1 MALLISDLLIN
12 LGGVSGLIPMTGVPI
27 LLVSDG
33 GSSTIC
39 AFISIGIAQAIIA
52 KHNRQKYSLDSKY
65 VPDLQ

>member
-1 MALLISDLLIN
+1 MLHNFGRVSDLIS
-12 LGGVSGLIPMTGVPI
+12 MYKVPI
-27 LLVSDG
+27 LLVTDG
-33 GSSTIC
+33 ISSTIC

>member
-1 MALLISDLLIN
+1 M
-12 LGGVSGLIPMTGVPI
+12 IPMTGVPI

-33 GSSTIC
+33 GSSTIS